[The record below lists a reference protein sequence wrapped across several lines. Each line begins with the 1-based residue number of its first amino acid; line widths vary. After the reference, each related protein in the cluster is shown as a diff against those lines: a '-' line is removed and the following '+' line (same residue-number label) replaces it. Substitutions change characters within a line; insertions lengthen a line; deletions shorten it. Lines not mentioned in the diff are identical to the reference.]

1 MTLENESRF
10 GIIDNVLYYR
20 CTACQKEMAAS
31 QVDDPQLEPAAST
44 KITKIAENQMYIER
58 FYFTGQLKFTGIYNY
73 MIPELEQEP
82 LGTFIEPDTIE
93 TIDNTREGM
102 AHWWYQNG
110 TVMKKGYYYKGKPAG
125 LWEFYWRNEH
135 IRERGEYFN
144 GDRQGV
150 WEWYHENGEK
160 EKTIDYGDNGRPA
173 RMAYTFEGQ
182 QIRVYD
188 TPN

>member
-20 CTACQKEMAAS
+20 CTTCQKEAAS
-31 QVDDPQLEPAAST
+31 LKLDDPQLEPAAST
-44 KITKIAENQMYIER
+44 KITKIAEKQMYIER
-58 FYFTGQLKFTGIYNY
+58 FYLSGQHKFTGIYNY

-160 EKTIDYGDNGRPA
+160 EKTVDYGNNGRPA
-173 RMAYTFEGQ
+173 RTAYTLEGQ
-182 QIRVYD
+182 EIRVYD